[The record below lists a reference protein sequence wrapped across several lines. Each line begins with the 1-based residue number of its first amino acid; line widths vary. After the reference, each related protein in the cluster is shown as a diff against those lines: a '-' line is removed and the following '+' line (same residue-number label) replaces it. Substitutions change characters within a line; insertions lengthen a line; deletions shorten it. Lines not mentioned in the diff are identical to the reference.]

1 MALLIRFQH
10 ALDQAGE
17 EGDKGR
23 RSSRSR
29 KRSTL
34 YLGSGDGKQQ
44 DVCTDEGTGRLEA
57 DKAKVGAGILAEEAD
72 IAELGECFSDIQ
84 LLKEGEASDLE
95 NEVSFRAHFIAGF
108 VHLLS

>member
-1 MALLIRFQH
+1 MLWTNQG
-10 ALDQAGE
+10 QAKS
-17 EGDKGR
+17 KGMR
-23 RSSRSR
+23 RSRSR
-29 KRSTL
+29 KRSIL
-34 YLGSGDGKQQ
+34 DLGRGDGKQR
-44 DVCTDEGTGRLEA
+44 VACTAEGAGRLEA

-95 NEVSFRAHFIAGF
+95 NEVNFRAHFIAGF